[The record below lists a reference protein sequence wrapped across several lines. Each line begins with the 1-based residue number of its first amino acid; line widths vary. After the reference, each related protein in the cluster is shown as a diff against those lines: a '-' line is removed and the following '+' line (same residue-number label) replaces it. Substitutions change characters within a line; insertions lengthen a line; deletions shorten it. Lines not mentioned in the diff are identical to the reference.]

1 MPLRRICLAI
11 VLAVCGLA
19 AAAQAQDGPG
29 RGRGPGGPG
38 GPFGPDGP
46 GGPPGRG
53 WDRGPGGPQNREDFR
68 NQMFARFM
76 DRLSELYE
84 LQPDQREQVE
94 KRMEE
99 LRQEHRQAIEPQ
111 IREAEAMREQWRE
124 ARERGEEPDPEQER
138 EMRERMRTLFRRS
151 PMMDRERVADELGKL
166 LPAEQAEQGRQRFEE
181 EAAEWERR
189 REEGRQR
196 WEAERARREA
206 AGESWP
212 PPPPEDDPRFGDR
225 ERPEDGG
232 RNRFG
237 GRDRGRGRNRD
248 RTEGTDEEITA
259 QAIEEPEGDESQD
272 RFRDEGRNRWDR
284 RRRGEDEGEMLR
296 AEPNPLG
303 SWERYVRDFIRRY
316 ELDDSQ
322 QASALSVLRD
332 LLAERRAFEQTR
344 REELQAARHI
354 EDADVRRRQVD
365 ATTQE
370 IDREVTRLF
379 AELRSRL
386 DRIPTSAQKQRVE
399 RQSPVSTTR
408 PARTAETQPAGAA
421 TSQPAAD
428 ATAQP
433 AERQR
438 DPDRERQRD
447 PGRERGRRTREADS
461 R

>member
-1 MPLRRICLAI
+1 L
-11 VLAVCGLA
+11 
-19 AAAQAQDGPG
+19 
-29 RGRGPGGPG
+29 
-38 GPFGPDGP
+38 
-46 GGPPGRG
+46 
-53 WDRGPGGPQNREDFR
+53 
-68 NQMFARFM
+68 
-76 DRLSELYE
+76 
-84 LQPDQREQVE
+84 
-94 KRMEE
+94 
-99 LRQEHRQAIEPQ
+99 
-111 IREAEAMREQWRE
+111 
-124 ARERGEEPDPEQER
+124 DPEQER
-138 EMRERMRTLFRRS
+138 EMRERMRNLFRRS
-151 PMMDRERVADELGKL
+151 PLMDRERVADELGKL

-259 QAIEEPEGDESQD
+259 QAIEEPVGDESQD

-284 RRRGEDEGEMLR
+284 RRRGEGEGEMPR

-344 REELQAARHI
+344 REELQAARQI

-365 ATTQE
+365 AKSQE

-386 DRIPTSAQKQRVE
+386 DRIPTSAQKQRVD
-399 RQSPVSTTR
+399 RLTR
-408 PARTAETQPAGAA
+408 AAE
-421 TSQPAAD
+421 SQPAAKVTD
-428 ATAQP
+428 TQPSAADTQP
-433 AERQR
+433 ADERTVRPR
-438 DPDRERQRD
+438 DRS
-447 PGRERGRRTREADS
+447 RRTREADS